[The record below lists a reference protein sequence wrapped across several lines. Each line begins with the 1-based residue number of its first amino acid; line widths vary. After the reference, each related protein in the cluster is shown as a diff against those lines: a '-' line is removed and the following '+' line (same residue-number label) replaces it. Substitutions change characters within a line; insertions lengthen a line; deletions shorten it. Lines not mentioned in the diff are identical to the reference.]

1 MYKVGHNA
9 LGRINHNARLL
20 CPLIRNYIQDVFEV
34 EAFLVTRYSP
44 FFYYSPMSLV
54 RIKKST

>member
-9 LGRINHNARLL
+9 LGRINHDARLL

-34 EAFLVTRYSP
+34 EAFLVTRDIVL
-44 FFYYSPMSLV
+44 FFIIV
-54 RIKKST
+54 R